1 MLVFTSQESTKAS
14 RKSRKSRASELYSS
28 IDTAEEKILETELNF
43 EAYVRDGAD
52 TSLLQSRHIDVPN
65 VQRSDHMQRLEE
77 VSEKLKVRRRKGGSV
92 VL

>member
-65 VQRSDHMQRLEE
+65 VPRPVRDPLR
-77 VSEKLKVRRRKGGSV
+77 KRRRRYRACEA
-92 VL
+92 L